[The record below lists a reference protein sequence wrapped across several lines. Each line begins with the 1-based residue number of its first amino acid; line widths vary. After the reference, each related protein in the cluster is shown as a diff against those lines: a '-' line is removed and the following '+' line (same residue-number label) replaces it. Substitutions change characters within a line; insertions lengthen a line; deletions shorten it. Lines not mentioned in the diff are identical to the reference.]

1 MALKITCLSSSVRI
15 EQFRDLNLNLWK
27 STDDLWKIVDVR
39 WNVVVGRYVRFFS
52 YVNWYFS
59 GLDDK
64 SIIPMRILRKR
75 CSCTQIWHRLRSWV
89 VQRQTY
95 WEKSR
100 SLITKKGNIYL
111 NRYVYSTYLFV
122 KNVFDSVEVGI
133 SETDGSQVNFKD
145 GQTILTINFRGS
157 GSGSSEISWRSRFFR
172 QNRSDGEFDA
182 NER

>member
-75 CSCTQIWHRLRSWV
+75 CSCTQI
-89 VQRQTY
+89 
-95 WEKSR
+95 
-100 SLITKKGNIYL
+100 
-111 NRYVYSTYLFV
+111 
-122 KNVFDSVEVGI
+122 
-133 SETDGSQVNFKD
+133 
-145 GQTILTINFRGS
+145 
-157 GSGSSEISWRSRFFR
+157 
-172 QNRSDGEFDA
+172 
-182 NER
+182 